1 MSSKHIKYRCK
12 DCLYQAHYRVDYDKH
27 MTLKHKKN
35 TGKDFMYEYCGVEY
49 KIERDLMNHGKVH
62 PKRPE
67 I

>member
-1 MSSKHIKYRCK
+1 
-12 DCLYQAHYRVDYDKH
+12 

-49 KIERDLMNHGKVH
+49 EIKNDLMNHGKVH